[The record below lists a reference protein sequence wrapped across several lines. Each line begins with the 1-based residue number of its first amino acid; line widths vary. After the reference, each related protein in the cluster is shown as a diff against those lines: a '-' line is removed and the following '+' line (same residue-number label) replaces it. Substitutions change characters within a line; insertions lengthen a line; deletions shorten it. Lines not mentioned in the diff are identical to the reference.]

1 MREMGN
7 GQWATDGRH
16 GTTKCGIQMA
26 CRRTLTLT
34 HAGCG
39 ANGRANS
46 KFFSYPVK
54 IIMRFCEIVEAGG
67 QKQMFV
73 LLLQFSTRRQD
84 THTYTHTHTCTG
96 FDSWHP
102 WLRWSKTFVKLV
114 FSFLSALL
122 CGYNSLWTTMSTLV
136 LIIIC
141 LCDEVL
147 MFVLVKEMRRT
158 LRKKKYIY
166 IYIDMVN

>member
-1 MREMGN
+1 MGN
-7 GQWATDGRH
+7 GRAAWDDEVWHSNGMPQDTH
-16 GTTKCGIQMA
+16 THT
-26 CRRTLTLT
+26 CRLWSERKSQL
-34 HAGCG
+34 
-39 ANGRANS
+39 
-46 KFFSYPVK
+46 KVFSYPVK